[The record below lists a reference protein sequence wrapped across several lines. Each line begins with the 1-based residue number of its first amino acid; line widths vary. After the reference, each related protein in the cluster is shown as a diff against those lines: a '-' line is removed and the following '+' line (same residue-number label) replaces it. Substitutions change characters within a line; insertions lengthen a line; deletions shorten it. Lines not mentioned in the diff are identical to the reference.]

1 MVEVPFEARVLVG
14 ESSCLL
20 ESSLLSLGDS
30 LIRRNQDLLYAS
42 YTGSAPSPNIM
53 IKSAEISIMAQQSRL
68 RKHAGGSHKEQST
81 TRRECYKA
89 IEVEHKRKMVPNDVM
104 LTGTPVYRS
113 PLISGFHS
121 G

>member
-42 YTGSAPSPNIM
+42 SAGSAPSPNIM

-68 RKHAGGSHKEQST
+68 RKHVGGAVIKNKARLDESATKPSRLN
-81 TRRECYKA
+81 RRA
-89 IEVEHKRKMVPNDVM
+89 R
-104 LTGTPVYRS
+104 
-113 PLISGFHS
+113 
-121 G
+121 